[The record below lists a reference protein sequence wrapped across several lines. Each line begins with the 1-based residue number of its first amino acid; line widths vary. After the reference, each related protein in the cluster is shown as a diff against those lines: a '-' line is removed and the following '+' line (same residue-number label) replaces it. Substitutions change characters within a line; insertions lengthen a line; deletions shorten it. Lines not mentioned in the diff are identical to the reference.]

1 MKPDTTRIRVKFVSI
16 MQRHSGQGR
25 EVVMDLPLDAARAA
39 DLIVREFQIPWEGNL
54 ERFVRVFVNREL
66 LKDFVQAGKQLEE
79 GDTISFI
86 PMSGG
91 G

>member
-1 MKPDTTRIRVKFVSI
+1 MKRSTVPIRVKFISI

-25 EVVMDLPLDAARAA
+25 EVEMDLPLDAARAA
-39 DLIVREFQIPWEGNL
+39 DLIVKEFQIPWEGNL
-54 ERFVRVFVNREL
+54 EKFVRVFVNRQL
-66 LKDFVQAGKQLEE
+66 LQDFVQAGKLLEE
-79 GDTISFI
+79 GDSISFI